1 MTQEL
6 TTTNSAMSL
15 ISQAE
20 KFNSIAKTF
29 ADSGLFTDVRTQA
42 QCFVKIMAGAEM
54 GIPPFTAMNSF
65 HIIKGKTTMTANAI
79 AARVKGSKRYDYR
92 VMEKSAQKCVIEFY
106 EHGQKVHTETWDVD
120 RARKAGTQNMDKYPD
135 AMLFA
140 RALTAGARAVCPDVV
155 GQYYTPEEMGAPV
168 DAEGNYID
176 STATVV
182 DKPAKRTVEIVDDGN
197 HDGGVVNE
205 PVAVVVPPQNKQ
217 PANVQA
223 IRDYIA
229 KEGNG
234 LTVKQWHKLNAK
246 AADVCIAA
254 GANGDA
260 IDAHVVPT
268 DVLSVVEI
276 RNHTEALLTL
286 AEQGIGK
293 VIDSMT
299 EQLQP
304 A

>member
-92 VMEKSAQKCVIEFY
+92 VTEKTAQRCVIEFY
-106 EHGQKVHTETWDVD
+106 EHGQKVYTETWDAD

-182 DKPAKRTVEIVDDGN
+182 DKPKPPMAGTYDADDAESVKSDADVLAELRPIYGELSKQIKAIGQVPCAPPKN
-197 HDGGVVNE
+197 PTPAQVQDCIDQMRKALADFDNMGKADPVIEAAQALGGVM
-205 PVAVVVPPQNKQ
+205 Q
-217 PANVQA
+217 PA
-223 IRDYIA
+223 
-229 KEGNG
+229 
-234 LTVKQWHKLNAK
+234 
-246 AADVCIAA
+246 
-254 GANGDA
+254 
-260 IDAHVVPT
+260 
-268 DVLSVVEI
+268 
-276 RNHTEALLTL
+276 
-286 AEQGIGK
+286 
-293 VIDSMT
+293 
-299 EQLQP
+299 
-304 A
+304 

>member
-6 TTTNSAMSL
+6 TTTNNAMSL

-168 DAEGNYID
+168 DAEGNYIET
-176 STATVV
+176 TARVV
-182 DKPAKRTVEIVDDGN
+182 EHDEPKREPGVEPDQDALAL
-197 HDGGVVNE
+197 NE
-205 PVAVVVPPQNKQ
+205 LRPVYADLVKQIKAIGQTPCKPPQNPT
-217 PANVQA
+217 PAQVQDCIDQMRKA
-223 IRDYIA
+223 LADFDTAGKADPVIEHSKKMGGITRT
-229 KEGNG
+229 EGE
-234 LTVKQWHKLNAK
+234 LLEDSVA
-246 AADVCIAA
+246 AA
-254 GANGDA
+254 G
-260 IDAHVVPT
+260 
-268 DVLSVVEI
+268 
-276 RNHTEALLTL
+276 
-286 AEQGIGK
+286 
-293 VIDSMT
+293 
-299 EQLQP
+299 
-304 A
+304 

>member
-15 ISQAE
+15 VLQAE

-29 ADSGLFTDVRTQA
+29 ADSGLFTDVKGQA

-79 AARVKGSKRYDYR
+79 AARVKSSKRYDYR
-92 VMEKSAQKCVIEFY
+92 VVEKSPTRCTIDFF
-106 EHGQKVHTETWDVD
+106 EHGQKVHTETWDSD
-120 RARKAGTQNMDKYPD
+120 RARKAGTQNMDKFPD

-140 RALTAGARAVCPDVV
+140 RALTAGARAVCPDIV

-182 DKPAKRTVEIVDDGN
+182 DKPAKRVIEIVDEGD
-197 HDGGVVNE
+197 HDGGLMNE
-205 PVAVVVPPQNKQ
+205 PVMVVVEEPK
-217 PANVQA
+217 PAPTPA
-223 IRDYIA
+223 SIRASI
-229 KEGNG
+229 
-234 LTVKQWHKLNAK
+234 VKSGQTWNIK
-246 AADVCIAA
+246 AWRLGVC
-254 GANGDA
+254 
-260 IDAHVVPT
+260 
-268 DVLSVVEI
+268 LEF
-276 RNHTEALLTL
+276 
-286 AEQGIGK
+286 
-293 VIDSMT
+293 
-299 EQLQP
+299 
-304 A
+304 

>member
-15 ISQAE
+15 VLQAE

-29 ADSGLFTDVRTQA
+29 ADSGLFTDVKGQA

-79 AARVKGSKRYDYR
+79 AARVKSSKRYDYR
-92 VMEKSAQKCVIEFY
+92 VVEKSPIRCIIDFF
-106 EHGQKVHTETWDVD
+106 EHGQKVHTETWDSD
-120 RARKAGTQNMDKYPD
+120 RARKAGTQNMDRFPD

-140 RALTAGARAVCPDVV
+140 RALTAGARAVCPDIV

-182 DKPAKRTVEIVDDGN
+182 DKPAKRVIEIVDEGE
-197 HDGGVVNE
+197 HDGGLMRDPDIVKSDADLLAELRPIYGDLSKQIKAIGQEPCKPPKNPTPAQVQDCIDQMHKALADFDNMGKADPVLEAAQQLGGVV
-205 PVAVVVPPQNKQ
+205 Q
-217 PANVQA
+217 PA
-223 IRDYIA
+223 
-229 KEGNG
+229 
-234 LTVKQWHKLNAK
+234 
-246 AADVCIAA
+246 
-254 GANGDA
+254 
-260 IDAHVVPT
+260 
-268 DVLSVVEI
+268 
-276 RNHTEALLTL
+276 
-286 AEQGIGK
+286 
-293 VIDSMT
+293 
-299 EQLQP
+299 
-304 A
+304 